1 MVLPATTLTI
11 QKVVDI
17 VSRMPWSILKRMEET
32 LLWSVPPEPKG
43 PQWADDVFT
52 ALKAVSLSEMAEDEP
67 TDDCSSGMFS
77 SDDDAD
83 WSTDDGSLDGCSA
96 DEDSDSFVSNAY
108 QGERWFWS
116 PPSSVSSI
124 QSYDDKNETA
134 SQRSADMD
142 EFGLERSD
150 CRRPTMYAMPSID
163 FRKDAIID
171 AWVNRYGSS
180 KDDVTYVATGCDSNL
195 DDGPQ
200 EPMLATGFYI
210 PQL

>member
-1 MVLPATTLTI
+1 
-11 QKVVDI
+11 
-17 VSRMPWSILKRMEET
+17 MEHT

-43 PQWADDVFT
+43 TQWADDVFT
-52 ALKAVSLSEMAEDEP
+52 AIKAVSLSEVIEDEP

-96 DEDSDSFVSNAY
+96 DEDSDSFVSDAY

-116 PPSSVSSI
+116 PPSSMNSI
-124 QSYDDKNETA
+124 QSYEDKNETA
-134 SQRSADMD
+134 SQRSADMN

-150 CRRPTMYAMPSID
+150 ADYGRPTMYAMPSID
-163 FRKDAIID
+163 SKKDAIVD
-171 AWVNRYGSS
+171 AWVDRYGSS
-180 KDDVTYVATGCDSNL
+180 KDDFTYVATVSDYDL
-195 DDGPQ
+195 DDGSQ
-200 EPMLATGFYI
+200 EPTLVTGFYI